1 MTFLTF
7 FSKGLYLSNLFVYI
21 CSVNIR
27 QIKMVKFNSVETI
40 HNTQNYRHGITSK
53 NDTSINKNK
62 HRGQGR

>member
-21 CSVNIR
+21 CSVKIR

-40 HNTQNYRHGITSK
+40 HNTQNSRHGIISK

-62 HRGQGR
+62 YRGQGR